1 MANYSSASFSATTSS
16 WTEKAPSTA
25 LSSEYFHNN
34 PLKASQ
40 VVAIAT
46 VSSRAINLPLEEL
59 QIKFTLMAAE
69 VDRLLILNS
78 LTGKECEHWRK
89 RFLEVEKS
97 GPNKVKKSFLIN
109 SNDAGRSDTR

>member
-16 WTEKAPSTA
+16 WTEKAPPTT

-40 VVAIAT
+40 IVATAS
-46 VSSRAINLPLEEL
+46 VSSRAINLPLEEM

-78 LTGKECEHWRK
+78 LMGKECEHWRK
-89 RFLEVEKS
+89 RFLETERPS
-97 GPNKVKKSFLIN
+97 YNKVQNHF
-109 SNDAGRSDTR
+109 